1 MIIKSKKNEAE
12 ITPASEIPAGSD
24 FIHFMSTGASDAI
37 LIESAGKFALVDCA
51 EDSDNPR
58 GFKWLDYKGYE
69 DLVLK
74 YLKEN
79 ADDDNGIVKLD
90 FIVGTHSHSD
100 HIGGF
105 DTVIADDSVHIGRA
119 YLKEYD
125 ESKINHYEVNEWD
138 NKEVYLQMVDAL
150 EAKNIPVISKPD
162 STPFTFGNF
171 KVTFFNTE
179 DHDKKKVGENDRSL
193 GILLEKDGTK
203 IFLAGDI
210 NNVNGDER
218 RLAPQ
223 IGKVN
228 LLKVGH
234 HSYAGST
241 SRIWLKTLKPD
252 VCIITNEPKFTD
264 KRTLSRIKRIAKSRI
279 LITGRENG
287 IIAGIDS
294 EGKIKY
300 YNNIHK

>member
-1 MIIKSKKNEAE
+1 MCFKRPKSFV
-12 ITPASEIPAGSD
+12 TPLSASEISSGND
-24 FIHFMSTGASDAI
+24 FIHFLNTGASDAI
-37 LIESAGKFALVDCA
+37 LIESGGKFALVDCA

-69 DLVLK
+69 NKVLE

-79 ADDDNGIVKLD
+79 AADKNGIVKLD

-105 DTVIADDSVHIGRA
+105 DTVIAADAVQIGRA

-125 ESKINHYEVNEWD
+125 ESKISHYEIHEWD
-138 NKEVYLQMVDAL
+138 NKEVYLQMINAL
-150 EAKNIPVISKPD
+150 EAKNIPVISKID
-162 STPFTFGNF
+162 SSPFTFGNF
-171 KVTFFNTE
+171 QITFFNTE
-179 DHDKKKVGENDRSL
+179 DNDKKRVGENDRSL
-193 GILLEKDGTK
+193 GILLEKSGTK

-241 SRIWLKTLKPD
+241 SGIWLKWLKPD
-252 VCIITNEPKFTD
+252 VCIITNEQNLTD
-264 KRTLSRIKRIAKSRI
+264 KRTLGRITRITKSQI

-287 IIAGIDS
+287 IIAEIGS
-294 EGKIKY
+294 QGKIKY
-300 YNNIHK
+300 YKNIHK